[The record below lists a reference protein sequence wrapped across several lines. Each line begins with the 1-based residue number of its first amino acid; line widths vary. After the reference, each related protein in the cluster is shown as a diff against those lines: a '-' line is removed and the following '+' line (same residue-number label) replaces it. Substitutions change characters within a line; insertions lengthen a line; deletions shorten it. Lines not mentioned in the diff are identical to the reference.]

1 MPKATAA
8 VGPGATVALCVG
20 CTANA
25 SFEGAAWQAVGPN
38 ICRWAGCTGCQPWDR
53 YVKVGISYPIPTG
66 RRSSFCQRAIFTAHS
81 SSRCR
86 CSSGIASIFG

>member
-1 MPKATAA
+1 MRRLLFAMLTLVAAATLGVMPKATAA

-38 ICRWAGCTGCQPWDR
+38 ICR
-53 YVKVGISYPIPTG
+53 
-66 RRSSFCQRAIFTAHS
+66 
-81 SSRCR
+81 
-86 CSSGIASIFG
+86 